1 MRNEDYSV
9 IKIFD
14 NFKFGNNKFTYMR
27 CINNKVTKKE
37 VLYDWENKKG
47 NYIPNFDEMLSFKFR
62 YVTNPFKN
70 TNLDEPYEYVTPMF
84 RSLSSKP
91 QNIEVFEEYFNFH
104 RKWTENKNNFIN
116 LLMSDDFSIPDNF
129 LIMNDWAI
137 SFKSKSGAILII
149 PKLEIENDYSNIYNY
164 TISASVIAKKNFWC
178 LVSIILKSLLNNN
191 DNDIYVNSHGSDV
204 NYFHLRIDY
213 RLDNVRYVFVE
224 NLSFS
229 GLNFSTLKSNKFSN
243 ESIEGNVD
251 TLSKEDLENT
261 LKLMKL

>member
-1 MRNEDYSV
+1 
-9 IKIFD
+9 
-14 NFKFGNNKFTYMR
+14 
-27 CINNKVTKKE
+27 
-37 VLYDWENKKG
+37 
-47 NYIPNFDEMLSFKFR
+47 
-62 YVTNPFKN
+62 
-70 TNLDEPYEYVTPMF
+70 
-84 RSLSSKP
+84 
-91 QNIEVFEEYFNFH
+91 
-104 RKWTENKNNFIN
+104 
-116 LLMSDDFSIPDNF
+116 
-129 LIMNDWAI
+129 
-137 SFKSKSGAILII
+137 
-149 PKLEIENDYSNIYNY
+149 
-164 TISASVIAKKNFWC
+164 SVIAKKNFWC